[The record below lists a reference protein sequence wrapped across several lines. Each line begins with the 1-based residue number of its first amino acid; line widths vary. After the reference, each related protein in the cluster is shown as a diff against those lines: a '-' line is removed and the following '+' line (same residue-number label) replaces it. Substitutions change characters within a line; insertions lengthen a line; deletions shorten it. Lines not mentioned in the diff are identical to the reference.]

1 VTWFR
6 EPADDMH
13 GLVRVVFAIVLA
25 WLLFMTNL
33 VCNRITAHAQ
43 GYTAADTISA
53 IDAVSEGTG
62 VSWSR
67 LYRVIGCETGWTFS
81 PNVVGRQGE
90 KGPAQLHPRGELPNF
105 YAWGYSN
112 PYDPYQ
118 AVQFL
123 AERILQGGAKA
134 WSCR

>member
-6 EPADDMH
+6 EPADDMQ

-33 VCNRITAHAQ
+33 VCDRVTAHAQ
-43 GYTAADTISA
+43 GFTADDTIAA
-53 IDAVSEGTG
+53 IDQASAETG
-62 VSWSR
+62 VSWSW
-67 LYRVIGCETGWTFS
+67 LYRVVGCETGHSFN
-81 PNVVGRQGE
+81 PYAVGRQGE
-90 KGPAQLHPRGELPNF
+90 RGAAQLHPRGKLPQF
-105 YAWGYSN
+105 YQLGYDD

-118 AVQFL
+118 AVRFMAYRFAAGQ
-123 AERILQGGAKA
+123 AGA